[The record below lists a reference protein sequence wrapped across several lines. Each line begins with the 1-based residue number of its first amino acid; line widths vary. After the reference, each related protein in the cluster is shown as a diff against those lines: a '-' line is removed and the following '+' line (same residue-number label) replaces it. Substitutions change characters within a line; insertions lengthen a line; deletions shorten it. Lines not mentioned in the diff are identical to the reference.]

1 MDLPHQYSSKRI
13 VVSMESMTLA
23 GRGTKPAHAQAQRGV
38 TGIQRQA
45 GAPYDL
51 LLTGGE
57 FIDPGSGRRGQ
68 LDVAFEGEKVAAI
81 GPGID
86 PALAKQ
92 VESVPGCMVV
102 PGVIDIHAHAADGIG
117 PSCNPDEIGVSRGVT
132 TILDG
137 GSCGS
142 ASFRVLRY
150 VIGANKTRVLAML
163 NLSSMGLIDMRAGEF
178 ILGNLIDVKEAVEVA
193 KNNPDLI
200 VGFKG
205 RLSTYVTGQ
214 APGIPIL
221 KLLLEAGKEADL
233 PVMIHV
239 GDTVEPLG
247 QILDL
252 LRPGDIC
259 SHYLTP
265 RRNGV
270 LGSQAFPGAKLIPEI
285 FEARKRGVILDIARG
300 RFMHMGFPQMEA
312 TIEAGLLPDTIST
325 DLTFPSI
332 PFPEVNVFSIAT
344 ALMSF
349 GVPFE
354 ECLKGLTVNPA
365 KAMRRPELGKLE
377 EGGIGDATLL
387 KTEEGDFVVGDVDG
401 RTRKT
406 NKRVMAVGVVR
417 AGSFLKIEPLPKG

>member
-1 MDLPHQYSSKRI
+1 MDLSHQDSTKGA
-13 VVSMESMTLA
+13 VVTMERMTFV
-23 GRGTKPAHAQAQRGV
+23 GRATKPVHAQEQRRV
-38 TGIQRQA
+38 IGIQGQA
-45 GAPYDL
+45 GTCYDL
-51 LLTGGE
+51 LLRGGE
-57 FIDPGSGRRGQ
+57 FIDPASGRRGQ
-68 LDVAFEGEKVAAI
+68 LDVAFAGDKVAAI
-81 GPGID
+81 GPNID
-86 PALAKQ
+86 PTLARQ
-92 VESVPGCMVV
+92 VESVTGCMVV
-102 PGVIDIHAHAADGIG
+102 PGVIDMHAHAADGIG
-117 PSCNPDEIGVSRGVT
+117 PSCNPDVIGVSRGVT

-137 GSCGS
+137 GSCG
-142 ASFRVLRY
+142 AGSFRVLRY
-150 VIGANKTRVLAML
+150 VIAANKTRVLAML
-163 NLSSMGLIDMRAGEF
+163 NLSGMGLIDTRAGEF
-178 ILGNLIDVKEAVEVA
+178 ILGNLIDVREAVEVA
-193 KNNPDLI
+193 KDNPDLI

-214 APGIPIL
+214 APSIPIL

-239 GDTVEPLG
+239 GDTAEPLG

-265 RRNGV
+265 RRNGI
-270 LGSQAFPGAKLIPEI
+270 LGSQAFPGAKLIPQI

-300 RFMHMGFPQMEA
+300 RAMHMGFPQMEA

-332 PFPEVNVFSIAT
+332 PFPAVNVFSIAT

-354 ECLKGLTVNPA
+354 ECLKELTVNPA

-387 KTEEGDFVVGDVDG
+387 KTEEGDFMVSDVDG

-406 NKRVMAVGVVR
+406 NKRIVAVGVVR
-417 AGSFLKIEPLPKG
+417 AGSFLKIEPSPKP

>member
-1 MDLPHQYSSKRI
+1 MDPSRRDVPKRAA
-13 VVSMESMTLA
+13 VTTAGMALA
-23 GRGTKPAHAQAQRGV
+23 GTTKPVQGQRSTGGACAQVR
-38 TGIQRQA
+38 A
-45 GAPYDL
+45 GARYDL
-51 LLTGGE
+51 LIKGGE
-57 FIDPGSGRRGQ
+57 FIDPGSGLRGQ
-68 LDVAFEGEKVAAI
+68 FDVAFAGNKVVAI
-81 GPGID
+81 GPSID
-86 PALAKQ
+86 PGLAKQ
-92 VESVPGCMVV
+92 VESAAGAMVV
-102 PGVIDIHAHAADGIG
+102 PGVIDMHAHVADGIG
-117 PSCNPDEIGVSRGVT
+117 PSCNPDVIGVNRGVT

-137 GSCGS
+137 GSCGVG
-142 ASFRVLRY
+142 SFRVLRF
-150 VIGANKTRVLAML
+150 VTAASKTRVLAML

-178 ILGNLIDVKEAVEVA
+178 ILRNLVDVGEVVEAA
-193 KNNPDLI
+193 KKNPDLV

-214 APGIPIL
+214 APAIPVL
-221 KLLLEAGKEADL
+221 KLLLEAGKEANL

-239 GDTVEPLG
+239 GDTAEPLG
-247 QILDL
+247 EILNL

-265 RRNGV
+265 RRNGI

-300 RFMHMGFPQMEA
+300 RTMHMGFPQMQA

-325 DLTFPSI
+325 DLISLSI
-332 PFPEVNVFSIAT
+332 PFPEVDVFSIAT

-354 ECLKGLTVNPA
+354 ECLKELTVNPA
-365 KAMRRPELGKLE
+365 RAMRRPELGKLE

-387 KTEEGDFVVGDVDG
+387 KIEDGDFTVSDVDG

-406 NKRVMAVGVVR
+406 NKRVMAVGVVL
-417 AGSFLKIEPLPKG
+417 AGSYRKIEPPPRV